1 MRLLVLPL
9 AVLALAGCSGGPDA
23 SRAQDLLVQADA
35 AQAKLSSVTYT
46 GRTSFSVA
54 GQRYAFGF
62 GGGAVLKGRGA
73 GDQWMQM
80 RGEGVAGAGAMD
92 FSIVRRG
99 DRMTIRSLGQT
110 QEVPVSAELRTDN
123 DAWGAFA
130 SSSLADCVK
139 KVDVAEGRNV
149 NGEPATRIAG
159 VVDSLCAFKAINR
172 VASVGQATPD
182 LDEVRGFPQ
191 RCEGDPVRLR
201 ALAPRHR
208 RGDLARGR
216 GAGSRDDLRGL
227 LPAHER
233 ERAGPL
239 PVAP

>member
-9 AVLALAGCSGGPDA
+9 AVLALSGCSGGPDA

-110 QEVPVSAELRTDN
+110 QEVPVPAELRTDN

-182 LDEVRGFPQ
+182 LDEVRGFLSDARATLFVSERSRLVIAAVISLEVEAQ
-191 RCEGDPVRLR
+191 GQEMTFEVSYRLTSVNEPVRF
-201 ALAPRHR
+201 P
-208 RGDLARGR
+208 
-216 GAGSRDDLRGL
+216 
-227 LPAHER
+227 
-233 ERAGPL
+233 
-239 PVAP
+239 